1 MESQI
6 DPGAEHAVSFPAFH
20 AIRLRTPQ
28 ASGDVTFPAGTRGVV
43 VDVYEDGSCDVEF
56 SSPVEDVVIVAGKH
70 LKAA

>member
-20 AIRLRTPQ
+20 AVRLRTPQ
-28 ASGDVTFPAGTRGVV
+28 ASGDMTFPAGTRGVV
-43 VDVYEDGSCDVEF
+43 VDVHKYGSYGVEF
-56 SSPVEDVVIVAGKH
+56 SSPVEDVLIVAGKH